1 MEWTTRGVKLMHTS
15 TLPLFLFPGFL
26 LSSCY
31 PWPQIWESK
40 DCCPSVVLLLNAPI
54 IHTTR
59 RTPPNTLIS
68 HCAYQW
74 SRYTLLHCQ
83 LRQWKA
89 KVVVLSKG
97 IEKTKLVPTLSV
109 MTPREFIELLQQG
122 AVSTQREAASL
133 LSSSAL
139 QFMLQVVLQAWWHRD
154 YLLNYWNS
162 LGWKTVEF
170 SNTAGCSTLCCLL
183 SGPFIIPRFED

>member
-1 MEWTTRGVKLMHTS
+1 MTEPCAFFSSRFRADCFFNRRARTVNIWLLSVQKNGKKVTQHSWNEPLGGVKLMHTS

-59 RTPPNTLIS
+59 RTPPPNTLIS

-139 QFMLQVVLQAWWHRD
+139 QFML
-154 YLLNYWNS
+154 
-162 LGWKTVEF
+162 
-170 SNTAGCSTLCCLL
+170 
-183 SGPFIIPRFED
+183 

>member
-1 MEWTTRGVKLMHTS
+1 MEKKWRNTLGMNHSGVEAHAYLYTPTVLIS
-15 TLPLFLFPGFL
+15 WFSSLLLLPLTPNLRIQRL
-26 LSSCY
+26 LPLCRSAAKCSHHSHNQTH
-31 PWPQIWESK
+31 PP
-40 DCCPSVVLLLNAPI
+40 
-54 IHTTR
+54 
-59 RTPPNTLIS
+59 PPNTLIS

-139 QFMLQVVLQAWWHRD
+139 QFML
-154 YLLNYWNS
+154 
-162 LGWKTVEF
+162 
-170 SNTAGCSTLCCLL
+170 
-183 SGPFIIPRFED
+183 

>member
-1 MEWTTRGVKLMHTS
+1 MTEPCAFFSSRFRADCFFNRRARTVNIW
-15 TLPLFLFPGFL
+15 L
-26 LSSCY
+26 LSVQKNGKKVTQHSWNEPLGGWSSCIPLHSHCSY
-31 PWPQIWESK
+31 FLVFFSPPATLDPKSENPK
-40 DCCPSVVLLLNAPI
+40 
-54 IHTTR
+54 
-59 RTPPNTLIS
+59 TPPQHPYFSLCI
-68 HCAYQW
+68 QW

-139 QFMLQVVLQAWWHRD
+139 QFML
-154 YLLNYWNS
+154 
-162 LGWKTVEF
+162 
-170 SNTAGCSTLCCLL
+170 
-183 SGPFIIPRFED
+183 

>member
-1 MEWTTRGVKLMHTS
+1 MTEPCAFFSSRFRADCFFNRRARTVNIWLLSVQKNGKKVTQHS
-15 TLPLFLFPGFL
+15 WNEPLGGWSSCIPLHSDCSYFLVFL

-59 RTPPNTLIS
+59 RAPPPPNTLIS

-89 KVVVLSKG
+89 KVVLLSKG

-139 QFMLQVVLQAWWHRD
+139 QFML
-154 YLLNYWNS
+154 
-162 LGWKTVEF
+162 
-170 SNTAGCSTLCCLL
+170 
-183 SGPFIIPRFED
+183 